1 MPPRFSFAVSDI
13 HYTVTFV
20 VMLGVALL
28 VGQITARLRF
38 QATVAADREH
48 RMRALFEMA
57 RDLSSALTLEQTA
70 DLSQHFV
77 TRVFDVPA
85 LLLVLNDKEQIESTP
100 DSEVPPEVD
109 LSIAQWAAD
118 HTTSA
123 GLTTDTLASSPAL
136 YLPLKA
142 AMRTRGVLALVP
154 NSSTWLLSPEQSRLL
169 ETSAALIAI
178 ALERIHFLSV
188 AQDALLHMESERLRN
203 SLLSALSHDLKTPL
217 TVLAGLADSRHLAG
231 PPLAQAQVEIA
242 DAIRDEALRTSTMV
256 MNLLDMA
263 RLQSG
268 NVRLRREWQPLEE
281 VVGVALRGRAA
292 MLVEHM
298 VHIDLPADLPL
309 IEFDALLMERVF
321 CNLLENAAK
330 YTPVR
335 STITI
340 AARQVGEWIE
350 ISVTDNGPGLR
361 AGREE
366 LLFEKFARGQGES
379 TILGVGLGLSIVR
392 AIVEAHRGTVR
403 AENRATGGACIT
415 LRLPAGVPPV
425 MPMEEP

>member
-70 DLSQHFV
+70 DLSQYFV

-203 SLLSALSHDLKTPL
+203 SLLSALSHDLKIPL

-242 DAIRDEALRTSTMV
+242 DAIRDQALRTSTMV

-268 NVRLRREWQPLEE
+268 NVRLRREWQPLEQ
-281 VVGVALRGRAA
+281 VVGVALSGRAA
-292 MLVEHM
+292 MLVEYG
-298 VHIDLPADLPL
+298 
-309 IEFDALLMERVF
+309 
-321 CNLLENAAK
+321 C
-330 YTPVR
+330 T
-335 STITI
+335 STCRRIC
-340 AARQVGEWIE
+340 R
-350 ISVTDNGPGLR
+350 
-361 AGREE
+361 
-366 LLFEKFARGQGES
+366 
-379 TILGVGLGLSIVR
+379 
-392 AIVEAHRGTVR
+392 
-403 AENRATGGACIT
+403 
-415 LRLPAGVPPV
+415 
-425 MPMEEP
+425 

>member
-100 DSEVPPEVD
+100 GSEVPPEVD

-154 NSSTWLLSPEQSRLL
+154 NKVVCWKPARRSSRSRSSASTSYPSPRMRCCTWNRSACATRCCRRSR
-169 ETSAALIAI
+169 
-178 ALERIHFLSV
+178 
-188 AQDALLHMESERLRN
+188 
-203 SLLSALSHDLKTPL
+203 
-217 TVLAGLADSRHLAG
+217 
-231 PPLAQAQVEIA
+231 
-242 DAIRDEALRTSTMV
+242 
-256 MNLLDMA
+256 
-263 RLQSG
+263 
-268 NVRLRREWQPLEE
+268 
-281 VVGVALRGRAA
+281 
-292 MLVEHM
+292 
-298 VHIDLPADLPL
+298 
-309 IEFDALLMERVF
+309 
-321 CNLLENAAK
+321 
-330 YTPVR
+330 
-335 STITI
+335 TI
-340 AARQVGEWIE
+340 
-350 ISVTDNGPGLR
+350 
-361 AGREE
+361 
-366 LLFEKFARGQGES
+366 
-379 TILGVGLGLSIVR
+379 
-392 AIVEAHRGTVR
+392 
-403 AENRATGGACIT
+403 
-415 LRLPAGVPPV
+415 
-425 MPMEEP
+425 